1 MAESQAYA
9 GRGTFCYRQGSWG
22 SSGPGAGPPGVES
35 QLVRVLGELLHLSG
49 PHVLICKMWPDGTY
63 SWGDRA
69 GHRHEYLRAWTNAG
83 TEQALVITCGPGR
96 AQLYWTFYK
105 EAK

>member
-1 MAESQAYA
+1 MQAEGLFAT
-9 GRGTFCYRQGSWG
+9 GRGAGGAQDLELDHQGLSPSLSRSWVSYFISLG
-22 SSGPGAGPPGVES
+22 LTPSSV
-35 QLVRVLGELLHLSG
+35 
-49 PHVLICKMWPDGTY
+49 CKMWPDGTY

-69 GHRHEYLRAWTNAG
+69 GHIHEYLRAWTNAG